1 MATHLPGESN
11 GQRSLVG
18 YSPWG
23 CKELDMTEH
32 TCSVKFYSLH
42 IFFFLFKNVL
52 NVCVYLCLVAPGNLP
67 NPGIEPVFH
76 IAGGFFTIWGTRE
89 VLWTKVL
96 CLKQKC
102 LLTLNPQNSPRC
114 ISVFSMHWI
123 RLGIPPVFL
132 KKSLSFWPVPS
143 QPGHSPD
150 LPHHHCQEI
159 ALHHPETSLSPFL
172 CWITCFL
179 DSIFTYF

>member
-1 MATHLPGESN
+1 M
-11 GQRSLVG
+11 G

-76 IAGGFFTIWGTRE
+76 IAGGFFTI
-89 VLWTKVL
+89 
-96 CLKQKC
+96 
-102 LLTLNPQNSPRC
+102 
-114 ISVFSMHWI
+114 
-123 RLGIPPVFL
+123 
-132 KKSLSFWPVPS
+132 
-143 QPGHSPD
+143 
-150 LPHHHCQEI
+150 
-159 ALHHPETSLSPFL
+159 
-172 CWITCFL
+172 
-179 DSIFTYF
+179 